1 MTRNPIR
8 LVAMVFAVGVVAAN
22 SFATQVIQRTPQQL
36 AKESQVVV
44 DGKVSSV
51 RSYWNDDRSKIFTEA
66 VVTVGS
72 TYKGGASPSV
82 RVVQLG
88 GVVGNVRMTAHGALI
103 WKKGEEVLLFLEP
116 SVPGAFQVAGF
127 SQGMYRI
134 ERDARTGKAFV
145 RYALPPDMQQG
156 STPAPDAPTSAQP
169 AERITL
175 EQFLDSVLPGE

>member
-1 MTRNPIR
+1 MTRS
-8 LVAMVFAVGVVAAN
+8 LFQLAATAFAIGVVVVN
-22 SFATQVIQRTPQQL
+22 SFATQVIPRTPQEL
-36 AKESQVVV
+36 AAESELVV

-66 VVTVGS
+66 VVTIGS
-72 TYKGGASPSV
+72 TYKGASAQSV

-88 GVVGNVRMTAHGALI
+88 GVVGNVRMTAHGALQ

-127 SQGMYRI
+127 SQGMYLI
-134 ERDARTGKAFV
+134 ERDPRTGKAFV
-145 RYALPPDMQQG
+145 KHALPRDVQDAK
-156 STPAPDAPTSAQP
+156 SPAPDAQTSAP
-169 AERITL
+169 ATERPTL

>member
-1 MTRNPIR
+1 MNRNLIR
-8 LVAMVFAVGVVAAN
+8 WLATGFAVVAVN

-36 AKESQVVV
+36 AQESQLVV

-51 RSYWNDDRSKIFTEA
+51 RSYWNDDHSRIFTEA

-88 GVVGNVRMTAHGALI
+88 GVVGNVRMTAHGALQ

-116 SVPGAFQVAGF
+116 SEPGAFQVAGF
-127 SQGMYRI
+127 SQGMYLI
-134 ERDARTGKAFV
+134 ERDPRTGKAFV
-145 RYALPPDMQQG
+145 KHALPPDTHEG
-156 STPAPDAPTSAQP
+156 SAPAPDVQESAQP
-169 AERITL
+169 AERVTL
-175 EQFLDSVLPGE
+175 EQFIDSVLPSE